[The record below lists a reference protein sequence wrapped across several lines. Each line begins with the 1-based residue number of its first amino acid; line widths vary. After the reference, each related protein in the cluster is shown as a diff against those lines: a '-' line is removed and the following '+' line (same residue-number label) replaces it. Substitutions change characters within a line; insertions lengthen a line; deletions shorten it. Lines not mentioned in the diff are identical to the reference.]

1 MRTIKLENN
10 NKKNLILLRN
20 IIFIILFIFLLFK
33 YFSFTYEYYYISE
46 EKEYINIGLSNE
58 EDLIDKTVLNYL
70 NEIKNNN
77 INIADFNLTKSYGKR
92 IKIIF
97 KKDLKEEKNVIENNI
112 KQNIYIKIYGII
124 INYNN
129 NNYYFLESQEE
140 EILEILKNKN
150 FNIKE
155 DFFYLHQ
162 LSSIENLTK

>member
-20 IIFIILFIFLLFK
+20 IVFIILFIFLLFK

-70 NEIKNNN
+70 DEIKNNN

-112 KQNIYIKIYGII
+112 KQNIYIKIYGIVI
-124 INYNN
+124 SYNN
-129 NNYYFLESQEE
+129 NNYYFLENQEE
-140 EILEILKNKN
+140 KILEILKDKN
-150 FNIKE
+150 FNIKK

>member
-1 MRTIKLENN
+1 MKTVKLENN

-20 IIFIILFIFLLFK
+20 IIFIILSIFLFFK

-46 EKEYINIGLSNE
+46 KKEYINIGLSNE
-58 EDLIDKTVLNYL
+58 KDLIDKTVLNYL

-77 INIADFNLTKSYGKR
+77 INIADFNLTKSYEKK

-97 KKDLKEEKNVIENNI
+97 KKDLKEEKNIIESNI
-112 KQNIYIKIYGII
+112 KQNIYIKTYGII

-129 NNYYFLESQEE
+129 NNYYFLEKQEE
-140 EILEILKNKN
+140 EILKMLKGKN
-150 FNIKE
+150 FNIKK

-162 LSSIENLTK
+162 LSSIENLIK

>member
-70 NEIKNNN
+70 DEIKNNN

-129 NNYYFLESQEE
+129 NNYYFLENQEE

-150 FNIKE
+150 FNIKK

>member
-20 IIFIILFIFLLFK
+20 IVFIILFIFLLFK

-97 KKDLKEEKNVIENNI
+97 KKDLREERNVIENNI

-150 FNIKE
+150 FNIKK
-155 DFFYLHQ
+155 DFFYLYQ

>member
-46 EKEYINIGLSNE
+46 EKEYISIGLSNE
-58 EDLIDKTVLNYL
+58 KDLIDKTVLNYL
-70 NEIKNNN
+70 DEIKNNN

-150 FNIKE
+150 FNIKK

>member
-20 IIFIILFIFLLFK
+20 IVFIILFIFLLFK

-46 EKEYINIGLSNE
+46 DKEYINIGLSNE

-70 NEIKNNN
+70 DEIKNNN

-129 NNYYFLESQEE
+129 NNYYFLENQEE

-150 FNIKE
+150 FNIKK

>member
-58 EDLIDKTVLNYL
+58 KDLIDETVLNYL
-70 NEIKNNN
+70 NEVKNNN

-112 KQNIYIKIYGII
+112 KQNIYIKIYGIVI
-124 INYNN
+124 SYNN

-150 FNIKE
+150 FNIKK

>member
-20 IIFIILFIFLLFK
+20 IVFIILFIFLLFK

-58 EDLIDKTVLNYL
+58 KDLIDKTVLNYL
-70 NEIKNNN
+70 DEIKNNN

-112 KQNIYIKIYGII
+112 KQNIYIKIYGIVI
-124 INYNN
+124 SYNN
-129 NNYYFLESQEE
+129 NNYYFLENQEE

-150 FNIKE
+150 FNIKK

>member
-46 EKEYINIGLSNE
+46 KKEYINIGLSNE
-58 EDLIDKTVLNYL
+58 KDLIDETVLNYL
-70 NEIKNNN
+70 NEVKNNN

-112 KQNIYIKIYGII
+112 KQNIYIKIYGIVI
-124 INYNN
+124 SYNN
-129 NNYYFLESQEE
+129 NNYYFLENQEE

>member
-1 MRTIKLENN
+1 MKTIKLENN
-10 NKKNLILLRN
+10 NKKYLILLKN
-20 IIFIILFIFLLFK
+20 IIFIILFIFLFFK

-70 NEIKNNN
+70 DEIKNNN
-77 INIADFNLTKSYGKR
+77 INIADFNLIKSYGKR

-112 KQNIYIKIYGII
+112 KQNIYIKIYGIV

-129 NNYYFLESQEE
+129 NNYYFLEKQEE
-140 EILEILKNKN
+140 EILKMLKGKN
-150 FNIKE
+150 FNIKK

-162 LSSIENLTK
+162 LSSIENLIK

>member
-20 IIFIILFIFLLFK
+20 IVFIILFIFLLFK

-70 NEIKNNN
+70 DEIKNSN

-97 KKDLKEEKNVIENNI
+97 KKNLKEEKNVIENNI

-150 FNIKE
+150 FNIKKN
-155 DFFYLHQ
+155 FFYLHQ

>member
-20 IIFIILFIFLLFK
+20 IVFIILFIFLLFK

-46 EKEYINIGLSNE
+46 EKEYVSIGLSNE
-58 EDLIDKTVLNYL
+58 KDLIDKTVLNYL
-70 NEIKNNN
+70 DEIKNNN

-112 KQNIYIKIYGII
+112 KQNIYIKIYGIVI
-124 INYNN
+124 SYNN
-129 NNYYFLESQEE
+129 NNYYFLENQEE

-150 FNIKE
+150 FNIKK

>member
-70 NEIKNNN
+70 DEIKNKN
-77 INIADFNLTKSYGKR
+77 INIADFNLTKSYEKR

-97 KKDLKEEKNVIENNI
+97 KKDLKEEKNIIENNI
-112 KQNIYIKIYGII
+112 KQNIYIKIYGIV

-129 NNYYFLESQEE
+129 NNYYFLENQEE
-140 EILEILKNKN
+140 EILEILKDKN
-150 FNIKE
+150 FNIKKN
-155 DFFYLHQ
+155 FFYLHQ

>member
-1 MRTIKLENN
+1 MRTIKLENS

-46 EKEYINIGLSNE
+46 EKEYVSIGLSNE
-58 EDLIDKTVLNYL
+58 KDLIDKTVLNYL
-70 NEIKNNN
+70 DEIKNNN
-77 INIADFNLTKSYGKR
+77 INIADFNLIKSYGKR

-112 KQNIYIKIYGII
+112 KQNIYIKIYGIV

-129 NNYYFLESQEE
+129 NNYYFLENQEE
-140 EILEILKNKN
+140 EILEILEDKN
-150 FNIKE
+150 FNIKKN
-155 DFFYLHQ
+155 FFYLHQ